1 MHTSNFIDFIIT
13 ILILFYVGHIQLS
26 VGEIPKD
33 ESKSFKSNESN
44 EDKPALSVKPK
55 SSQYSRHSDDSFHAF
70 FTKQLDGCQNF
81 DKMNKAMQLFMQ
93 SSPSSDGSKT
103 SPKVTSPKTVKSPVN
118 TGKQNQDKKVSEEER
133 VCPIC
138 QVSFDV
144 SVPQEEF
151 EGHVLDHLE
160 AESASLLDQYV
171 VL

>member
-1 MHTSNFIDFIIT
+1 M
-13 ILILFYVGHIQLS
+13 
-26 VGEIPKD
+26 GETPKD
-33 ESKSFKSNESN
+33 ESKPFKIHESN
-44 EDKPALSVKPK
+44 EDKCPLSVKPK
-55 SSQYSRHSDDSFHAF
+55 SNQYSRHSDDSFHAF
-70 FTKQLDGCQNF
+70 FTKQLDGCQNI

-93 SSPSSDGSKT
+93 SNSSSDLSKT
-103 SPKVTSPKTVKSPVN
+103 SPKVISPKTVKSPVSSS
-118 TGKQNQDKKVSEEER
+118 KQNHDKKTTEEER

-144 SVPQEEF
+144 TVPQEEF

>member
-1 MHTSNFIDFIIT
+1 
-13 ILILFYVGHIQLS
+13 
-26 VGEIPKD
+26 
-33 ESKSFKSNESN
+33 
-44 EDKPALSVKPK
+44 
-55 SSQYSRHSDDSFHAF
+55 
-70 FTKQLDGCQNF
+70 
-81 DKMNKAMQLFMQ
+81 MNKAMQLFMQ
-93 SSPSSDGSKT
+93 SNPSSDGSKT
-103 SPKVTSPKTVKSPVN
+103 SPKVTSPKTVKSQVN
-118 TGKQNQDKKVSEEER
+118 TGKQNHDKKVTEEER

>member
-1 MHTSNFIDFIIT
+1 MLLTLQ
-13 ILILFYVGHIQLS
+13 ILWLKICILFYLGHIQLN

-33 ESKSFKSNESN
+33 ESKSLKSNESN
-44 EDKPALSVKPK
+44 EDKSALSVKPK

-70 FTKQLDGCQNF
+70 FTKQLDGGCQNI

-93 SSPSSDGSKT
+93 SNPSSDGSKT

-118 TGKQNQDKKVSEEER
+118 TGKQNHDKKVTEEER

-144 SVPQEEF
+144 SVPQEQF